1 MSLKKFVLSS
11 VLLAVGLLLHQ
22 VSPGIVMGIR
32 PDFLLIMMFISLSF
46 VEDYKYVI
54 VIGLVSG
61 ALTALTT
68 TFPGGQ
74 LPNIIDKLITA
85 PIVYLMMK
93 MFNIKLDGKIGTI
106 IIGFLGTL
114 ISGTVFLTSALLIVG
129 LPASFAVLFPTVVI
143 AACLNSIAICFVSK
157 ILNTTVKY
165 SN

>member
-22 VSPGIVMGIR
+22 VSPNFVFGLR

-46 VEDYKYVI
+46 VEDFKYVF

-61 ALTALTT
+61 VLTALTT

-74 LPNIIDKLITA
+74 LPNIIDKVITA
-85 PIVYLMMK
+85 PAVYMLMRV
-93 MFNIKLDGKIGTI
+93 FNTKLNGKIGTI

-114 ISGTVFLTSALLIVG
+114 ISGTIFLLSALYLVG
-129 LPASFAVLFPTVVI
+129 LPASLGVLFPTVLV
-143 AACLNSIAICFVSK
+143 AAFLNSMCISFITK
-157 ILNTTVKY
+157 ILNVTLKY